1 MMHLFE
7 SQGVNWEQ
15 VLICPHFPTDG
26 CSCRKPHLGLVKEY
40 LASGRIDFANSF
52 VIGDRQTDL
61 QLADNMGI
69 RGIRYHPQDHDW
81 LAIRDQ
87 LLSKG
92 RVAEVERYTK
102 ETRIQVAVDLDKS
115 GGNQIA
121 TGIGFFDHM
130 LDQIATHAGFRL
142 KLKVSGDLHID
153 DHHTVEDVG
162 LALGQA
168 LRQALG
174 NKRGIG
180 RFGFV
185 LAMDE
190 VQAVI
195 DGRPR
200 LIDGSNDSAQAPSL
214 TELDVATALDLSGR
228 PYFVFDCPSGFG
240 RDSVGEMAT
249 EMVPHFFRSLSDA
262 MAITLQMKVGS
273 GNTHHQ
279 WRRCSRALAAPCVRP
294 FGWKGAS
301 FPPARECCDGYKQ
314 TEAGHYRHRLRE
326 PRFGAHGIRAPRR
339 AAAVS
344 REAADIERADKLILP
359 GVGTAVAAMKNLNER
374 GLVPL
379 IRAAKQPLLG
389 FASACRCWRRRP
401 KRAWRPMAR
410 PMP

>member
-1 MMHLFE
+1 MKTPFLFIDRDGTLIEEPVTDKQVDSLAKLRFEPMVIPVLRELQAAGYVLVMVTNQDGLGTASLPLENFQPPHDLMMHLFE
-7 SQGVNWEQ
+7 SQGVTWEQ

-26 CSCRKPHLGLVKEY
+26 CSCRKPHLGLVKAY

-61 QLADNMGI
+61 QLAENMGI
-69 RGIRYHPQDHDW
+69 GGIRYHPQDHDW

-87 LLSKG
+87 LLAVLSPNKG
-92 RVAEVERYTK
+92 RVASVERNTK
-102 ETRIQVAVDLDKS
+102 ETRIQVAVDLDPSDTNKI

-130 LDQIATHAGFRL
+130 LDQIATHAGFQL
-142 KLKVSGDLHID
+142 KLNVSGDLHID

-195 DGRPR
+195 DARP
-200 LIDGSNDSAQAPSL
+200 L
-214 TELDVATALDLSGR
+214 TEQEVSTALDLSGR

-240 RDSVGEMAT
+240 RDNVGEMAT

-279 WRRCSRALAAPCVRP
+279 VEALFKGFGRALRQAIRVEGSDLPSS
-294 FGWKGAS
+294 KGV
-301 FPPARECCDGYKQ
+301 
-314 TEAGHYRHRLRE
+314 L
-326 PRFGAHGIRAPRR
+326 
-339 AAAVS
+339 
-344 REAADIERADKLILP
+344 
-359 GVGTAVAAMKNLNER
+359 
-374 GLVPL
+374 
-379 IRAAKQPLLG
+379 
-389 FASACRCWRRRP
+389 
-401 KRAWRPMAR
+401 
-410 PMP
+410 

>member
-1 MMHLFE
+1 
-7 SQGVNWEQ
+7 
-15 VLICPHFPTDG
+15 
-26 CSCRKPHLGLVKEY
+26 VKEY

-69 RGIRYHPQDHDW
+69 HGIRYHPQDHDW

-200 LIDGSNDSAQAPSL
+200 LVDGADDNAQAPSL
-214 TELDVATALDLSGR
+214 TEQEVSTALDLSGR

-279 WRRCSRALAAPCVRP
+279 VEALFKGFGRALRQAIRVEGSELPSS
-294 FGWKGAS
+294 KGV
-301 FPPARECCDGYKQ
+301 
-314 TEAGHYRHRLRE
+314 L
-326 PRFGAHGIRAPRR
+326 
-339 AAAVS
+339 
-344 REAADIERADKLILP
+344 
-359 GVGTAVAAMKNLNER
+359 
-374 GLVPL
+374 
-379 IRAAKQPLLG
+379 
-389 FASACRCWRRRP
+389 
-401 KRAWRPMAR
+401 
-410 PMP
+410 

>member
-1 MMHLFE
+1 MKTPFLFIDRDGTLIEEPVTDKQVDSLAKLRFEPMVIPVLRELQAAGYVLVMVTNQDGLGTASLPLENFQPPHDLMMHLFE

-102 ETRIQVAVDLDKS
+102 ETRIQVAVDLDPSATNKS

-200 LIDGSNDSAQAPSL
+200 LVDGANDSTQAPSL

-279 WRRCSRALAAPCVRP
+279 VEALFKGFGRALRQAIRVEGSELPSS
-294 FGWKGAS
+294 KGV
-301 FPPARECCDGYKQ
+301 
-314 TEAGHYRHRLRE
+314 L
-326 PRFGAHGIRAPRR
+326 
-339 AAAVS
+339 
-344 REAADIERADKLILP
+344 
-359 GVGTAVAAMKNLNER
+359 
-374 GLVPL
+374 
-379 IRAAKQPLLG
+379 
-389 FASACRCWRRRP
+389 
-401 KRAWRPMAR
+401 
-410 PMP
+410 

>member
-1 MMHLFE
+1 MKTPFLFIDRDGTLIEEPVTDKQVDSLAKLRFEPMVIPVLRELQAAGYVLVMVTNQDGLGTASLPLENFQPPHDLMMHLFE
-7 SQGVNWEQ
+7 SQGVKWEQ

-61 QLADNMGI
+61 QLAENMGI
-69 RGIRYHPQDHDW
+69 VGIRYHPQDHDW

-87 LLSKG
+87 LLTVLSPNKG
-92 RVAEVERYTK
+92 RVASVERNTK
-102 ETRIQVAVDLDKS
+102 ETHIQVAVDLDPSATNKS
-115 GGNQIA
+115 SGNQIA

-130 LDQIATHAGFRL
+130 LDQIATHAGFQL
-142 KLKVSGDLHID
+142 KLNVSGDLHID

-174 NKRGIG
+174 HKRGIG

-195 DGRPR
+195 DARP
-200 LIDGSNDSAQAPSL
+200 L
-214 TELDVATALDLSGR
+214 TEQEVSTALDLSGR

-240 RDSVGEMAT
+240 RDNVGEMAT

-279 WRRCSRALAAPCVRP
+279 VEALFKGFGRALRQAIRVEGSELPSS
-294 FGWKGAS
+294 KGV
-301 FPPARECCDGYKQ
+301 
-314 TEAGHYRHRLRE
+314 L
-326 PRFGAHGIRAPRR
+326 
-339 AAAVS
+339 
-344 REAADIERADKLILP
+344 
-359 GVGTAVAAMKNLNER
+359 
-374 GLVPL
+374 
-379 IRAAKQPLLG
+379 
-389 FASACRCWRRRP
+389 
-401 KRAWRPMAR
+401 
-410 PMP
+410 

>member
-1 MMHLFE
+1 MKTPFLFIDRDGTLIEEPVTDKQVDSLAKLRFEPLVIPVLRELQAAGYVLVMVTNQDGLGTASLPLENFQPPHDLMMHLFE
-7 SQGVNWEQ
+7 SQGVKWEQ

-61 QLADNMGI
+61 QLAENMGI

-87 LLSKG
+87 LLAVLSPDKG
-92 RVAEVERYTK
+92 RVASVERNTK
-102 ETRIQVAVDLDKS
+102 ETRIQVAVDLDPSATNKS
-115 GGNQIA
+115 SGNQIA

-130 LDQIATHAGFRL
+130 LDQIATHAGFQL
-142 KLKVSGDLHID
+142 KLNVSGDLHID

-195 DGRPR
+195 DARP
-200 LIDGSNDSAQAPSL
+200 L
-214 TELDVATALDLSGR
+214 TEQEVSTALDLSGR

-240 RDSVGEMAT
+240 RDNVGEMAT

-279 WRRCSRALAAPCVRP
+279 VEALFKGFGRALRQAIRVEGSDLPSS
-294 FGWKGAS
+294 KGV
-301 FPPARECCDGYKQ
+301 
-314 TEAGHYRHRLRE
+314 L
-326 PRFGAHGIRAPRR
+326 
-339 AAAVS
+339 
-344 REAADIERADKLILP
+344 
-359 GVGTAVAAMKNLNER
+359 
-374 GLVPL
+374 
-379 IRAAKQPLLG
+379 
-389 FASACRCWRRRP
+389 
-401 KRAWRPMAR
+401 
-410 PMP
+410 

>member
-7 SQGVNWEQ
+7 SQGVTWEQ

-52 VIGDRQTDL
+52 VIGDRQTDI
-61 QLADNMGI
+61 QLAENMGI
-69 RGIRYHPQDHDW
+69 RSIRYHPQDHGW
-81 LAIRDQ
+81 TAIRDQ

-200 LIDGSNDSAQAPSL
+200 Q
-214 TELDVATALDLSGR
+214 
-228 PYFVFDCPSGFG
+228 
-240 RDSVGEMAT
+240 
-249 EMVPHFFRSLSDA
+249 
-262 MAITLQMKVGS
+262 
-273 GNTHHQ
+273 
-279 WRRCSRALAAPCVRP
+279 
-294 FGWKGAS
+294 
-301 FPPARECCDGYKQ
+301 
-314 TEAGHYRHRLRE
+314 EAE
-326 PRFGAHGIRAPRR
+326 TPR
-339 AAAVS
+339 
-344 REAADIERADKLILP
+344 
-359 GVGTAVAAMKNLNER
+359 
-374 GLVPL
+374 
-379 IRAAKQPLLG
+379 
-389 FASACRCWRRRP
+389 
-401 KRAWRPMAR
+401 
-410 PMP
+410 

>member
-1 MMHLFE
+1 MKTPFLFIDRDGTLIEEPVTDKQVDSLAKLRFEPMVIPVLRELLAAGYVLVMVTNQDGLGTASLPLENFQPPHDLMMHLFE
-7 SQGVNWEQ
+7 SQGVKWEQ

-61 QLADNMGI
+61 QLAENMGI
-69 RGIRYHPQDHDW
+69 GGIRYHPQDHGW

-87 LLSKG
+87 LLTVLSPNKG
-92 RVAEVERYTK
+92 RVASVERNTK
-102 ETRIQVAVDLDKS
+102 ETRIQVAVDLDPSATNKS

-130 LDQIATHAGFRL
+130 LDQIATHAGFQL
-142 KLKVSGDLHID
+142 KLNVSGDLHID

-195 DGRPR
+195 DARP
-200 LIDGSNDSAQAPSL
+200 L
-214 TELDVATALDLSGR
+214 TEQEVSTALDLSGR

-240 RDSVGEMAT
+240 RDNVGEMAT

-279 WRRCSRALAAPCVRP
+279 VEALFKGFGRALRQAIRVEGSELPSS
-294 FGWKGAS
+294 KGV
-301 FPPARECCDGYKQ
+301 
-314 TEAGHYRHRLRE
+314 L
-326 PRFGAHGIRAPRR
+326 
-339 AAAVS
+339 
-344 REAADIERADKLILP
+344 
-359 GVGTAVAAMKNLNER
+359 
-374 GLVPL
+374 
-379 IRAAKQPLLG
+379 
-389 FASACRCWRRRP
+389 
-401 KRAWRPMAR
+401 
-410 PMP
+410 

>member
-1 MMHLFE
+1 MKTPYLFIDRDGTLIEEPVTDKQVDSLAKLRFEPMVIPVLRELQAAGYVLVMVTNQDGLGTASLPLENFQPPHDLMMHLFD

-61 QLADNMGI
+61 QLAENMGI
-69 RGIRYHPQDHDW
+69 GGIRYHPQDHNW

-92 RVAEVERYTK
+92 RVASVERYTK
-102 ETRIQVAVDLDKS
+102 ETRIQVTVDLDPSATNKS

-130 LDQIATHAGFRL
+130 LDQIATHAGFQL
-142 KLKVSGDLHID
+142 KLNVSGDLHID

-200 LIDGSNDSAQAPSL
+200 LVDGANDSTQAPSL

-240 RDSVGEMAT
+240 RDNVGEMAT

-279 WRRCSRALAAPCVRP
+279 VEALFKGFGRALRQAIRVEGSELPSS
-294 FGWKGAS
+294 KGV
-301 FPPARECCDGYKQ
+301 
-314 TEAGHYRHRLRE
+314 L
-326 PRFGAHGIRAPRR
+326 
-339 AAAVS
+339 
-344 REAADIERADKLILP
+344 
-359 GVGTAVAAMKNLNER
+359 
-374 GLVPL
+374 
-379 IRAAKQPLLG
+379 
-389 FASACRCWRRRP
+389 
-401 KRAWRPMAR
+401 
-410 PMP
+410 

>member
-1 MMHLFE
+1 MKTPFLFIDRDGTLIEEPVTDKQVDSLAKLRFEPMVIPVLRELQAAGYVLVMVTNQDGLGTASLPLENFQPPHDLMMHLFE

-102 ETRIQVAVDLDKS
+102 ETRIQVAVDLDPSATNKS

-174 NKRGIG
+174 SKRGIG

-200 LIDGSNDSAQAPSL
+200 LVDGADDSPQAPSL

-279 WRRCSRALAAPCVRP
+279 VEALFKGFGRALRQAIRVEGSELPSS
-294 FGWKGAS
+294 KGV
-301 FPPARECCDGYKQ
+301 
-314 TEAGHYRHRLRE
+314 L
-326 PRFGAHGIRAPRR
+326 
-339 AAAVS
+339 
-344 REAADIERADKLILP
+344 
-359 GVGTAVAAMKNLNER
+359 
-374 GLVPL
+374 
-379 IRAAKQPLLG
+379 
-389 FASACRCWRRRP
+389 
-401 KRAWRPMAR
+401 
-410 PMP
+410 

>member
-1 MMHLFE
+1 MKTPFLFIDRDGTLIEEPVTDKQVDSLAKLRFEPLVIPVLRELQAAGYVLVMVTNQDGLGTASLPLENFQPPHDLMMHLFE
-7 SQGVNWEQ
+7 SQGVKWEQ

-61 QLADNMGI
+61 QLAENMGI
-69 RGIRYHPQDHDW
+69 GGIRYHPQDHDW

-87 LLSKG
+87 LLAVLSPDKG
-92 RVAEVERYTK
+92 RVASVERNTK
-102 ETRIQVAVDLDKS
+102 ETRIQVAVDLDPSATNKS

-130 LDQIATHAGFRL
+130 LDQIATHAGFQL
-142 KLKVSGDLHID
+142 KLNVSGDLHID

-195 DGRPR
+195 DARP
-200 LIDGSNDSAQAPSL
+200 L
-214 TELDVATALDLSGR
+214 TEQEVSTVLDLSGR

-240 RDSVGEMAT
+240 RDNVGEMAT

-279 WRRCSRALAAPCVRP
+279 VEALFKGFGRALRQAIRVEGSDLPSS
-294 FGWKGAS
+294 KGV
-301 FPPARECCDGYKQ
+301 
-314 TEAGHYRHRLRE
+314 L
-326 PRFGAHGIRAPRR
+326 
-339 AAAVS
+339 
-344 REAADIERADKLILP
+344 
-359 GVGTAVAAMKNLNER
+359 
-374 GLVPL
+374 
-379 IRAAKQPLLG
+379 
-389 FASACRCWRRRP
+389 
-401 KRAWRPMAR
+401 
-410 PMP
+410 

>member
-1 MMHLFE
+1 MKTPFLFIDRDGTLIEEPVTDKQVDSLAKLRFEPMVIPVLRELQAAGYVLVMVTNQDGLGTASLPLENFQPPHDLMMHLFE
-7 SQGVNWEQ
+7 SQGVKWEQ

-61 QLADNMGI
+61 QLAENMGI

-87 LLSKG
+87 LLAVLSPVKG
-92 RVAEVERYTK
+92 RVASVERNTK
-102 ETRIQVAVDLDKS
+102 ETRIQVAVDLDPSATNKS

-130 LDQIATHAGFRL
+130 LDQIATHAGFQL
-142 KLKVSGDLHID
+142 KLNVSGDLHID

-195 DGRPR
+195 DARP
-200 LIDGSNDSAQAPSL
+200 L
-214 TELDVATALDLSGR
+214 TEQEVSTALDLSGR

-240 RDSVGEMAT
+240 RDKVGEMAT

-279 WRRCSRALAAPCVRP
+279 VEALFKGFGRALRQAIRVEGSDLPSS
-294 FGWKGAS
+294 KGV
-301 FPPARECCDGYKQ
+301 
-314 TEAGHYRHRLRE
+314 L
-326 PRFGAHGIRAPRR
+326 
-339 AAAVS
+339 
-344 REAADIERADKLILP
+344 
-359 GVGTAVAAMKNLNER
+359 
-374 GLVPL
+374 
-379 IRAAKQPLLG
+379 
-389 FASACRCWRRRP
+389 
-401 KRAWRPMAR
+401 
-410 PMP
+410 

>member
-1 MMHLFE
+1 MKTPFLFIDRDGTLIEEPVTDKQVDSLAKLRFEPMVIPVLRELQAAGYVLVMVTNQDGLGTASLPLENFQPPHDLMMHLFE
-7 SQGVNWEQ
+7 SQGVKWEQ

-61 QLADNMGI
+61 QLAENMGI
-69 RGIRYHPQDHDW
+69 SGIRYHPQDHDW

-87 LLSKG
+87 LLTVLSPNKG
-92 RVAEVERYTK
+92 RTASVERNTK
-102 ETRIQVAVDLDKS
+102 ETRIQVAVDLDPSATDKS

-130 LDQIATHAGFRL
+130 LDQIATHAGFQL
-142 KLKVSGDLHID
+142 KLNVSGDLHID

-168 LRQALG
+168 LRQAFG

-195 DGRPR
+195 DARP
-200 LIDGSNDSAQAPSL
+200 L
-214 TELDVATALDLSGR
+214 TEQEVSTALDLSGR

-240 RDSVGEMAT
+240 RDNVGEMAT

-279 WRRCSRALAAPCVRP
+279 VEALFKGFGRALRQAIRVEGSDLPSS
-294 FGWKGAS
+294 KGV
-301 FPPARECCDGYKQ
+301 
-314 TEAGHYRHRLRE
+314 L
-326 PRFGAHGIRAPRR
+326 
-339 AAAVS
+339 
-344 REAADIERADKLILP
+344 
-359 GVGTAVAAMKNLNER
+359 
-374 GLVPL
+374 
-379 IRAAKQPLLG
+379 
-389 FASACRCWRRRP
+389 
-401 KRAWRPMAR
+401 
-410 PMP
+410 

>member
-1 MMHLFE
+1 MKTPFLFIDRDGTLIEEPVTDKQVDSLAKLRFEPMVIPVLRELQAAGYVLVMVTNQDGLGTASLPLENFQPPHDLMMHLFE
-7 SQGVNWEQ
+7 SQGVTWEQ
-15 VLICPHFPTDG
+15 VLIRPHFPTDG

-52 VIGDRQTDL
+52 VIGDRQTDI
-61 QLADNMGI
+61 QLAENMGI
-69 RGIRYHPQDHDW
+69 RGIRYHPQDHGW
-81 LAIRDQ
+81 NAIRDQ

-200 LIDGSNDSAQAPSL
+200 QEADNTSL

-279 WRRCSRALAAPCVRP
+279 VEALFKGFGRALRQAIRVEGSELPSS
-294 FGWKGAS
+294 KGV
-301 FPPARECCDGYKQ
+301 
-314 TEAGHYRHRLRE
+314 L
-326 PRFGAHGIRAPRR
+326 
-339 AAAVS
+339 
-344 REAADIERADKLILP
+344 
-359 GVGTAVAAMKNLNER
+359 
-374 GLVPL
+374 
-379 IRAAKQPLLG
+379 
-389 FASACRCWRRRP
+389 
-401 KRAWRPMAR
+401 
-410 PMP
+410 

>member
-1 MMHLFE
+1 MKTPFLFIDRDGTLIEEPVTDKQVDSLAKLRFEPMVIPVLRELQAAGYVLVMVTNQDGLGTASLPLENFQPPHDLMMHLFE
-7 SQGVNWEQ
+7 SQGVKWEQ

-61 QLADNMGI
+61 QLAENMGI
-69 RGIRYHPQDHDW
+69 GGIRYHPQDHDW

-87 LLSKG
+87 LLAVLSPDKG
-92 RVAEVERYTK
+92 RVASVERNTK
-102 ETRIQVAVDLDKS
+102 ETRIQVAVDLDPSATNKS

-130 LDQIATHAGFRL
+130 LDQIATHAGFQL
-142 KLKVSGDLHID
+142 KLNVSGDLHID

-195 DGRPR
+195 DARP
-200 LIDGSNDSAQAPSL
+200 L
-214 TELDVATALDLSGR
+214 TEQEVSTALDLSGR

-240 RDSVGEMAT
+240 RDKVGEMAT

-279 WRRCSRALAAPCVRP
+279 VEALFKGFGRALRQAIRVEGSDLPSS
-294 FGWKGAS
+294 KGV
-301 FPPARECCDGYKQ
+301 
-314 TEAGHYRHRLRE
+314 L
-326 PRFGAHGIRAPRR
+326 
-339 AAAVS
+339 
-344 REAADIERADKLILP
+344 
-359 GVGTAVAAMKNLNER
+359 
-374 GLVPL
+374 
-379 IRAAKQPLLG
+379 
-389 FASACRCWRRRP
+389 
-401 KRAWRPMAR
+401 
-410 PMP
+410 

>member
-1 MMHLFE
+1 VDSLAKLRFEPMVIPVLRELQAAGYVLVMVTNQDGLGTASLPLENFQPPHDLMMHLFE
-7 SQGVNWEQ
+7 SQGVKWEQ
-15 VLICPHFPTDG
+15 VVICPHFPTDG

-69 RGIRYHPQDHDW
+69 GGIRYHPQDHDW

-87 LLSKG
+87 LLAVLSPDKG
-92 RVAEVERYTK
+92 RVASVERNTK
-102 ETRIQVAVDLDKS
+102 ETRIQVAVDLDPSATNKS

-130 LDQIATHAGFRL
+130 LDQIATHAGFQL
-142 KLKVSGDLHID
+142 KLNVSGDLHID

-195 DGRPR
+195 DARP
-200 LIDGSNDSAQAPSL
+200 L
-214 TELDVATALDLSGR
+214 TEQEVSTALDLSGR

-240 RDSVGEMAT
+240 RDNVGEMAT

-279 WRRCSRALAAPCVRP
+279 VEALFKGFGRALRQAIRVEGSDLPSS
-294 FGWKGAS
+294 KGV
-301 FPPARECCDGYKQ
+301 
-314 TEAGHYRHRLRE
+314 L
-326 PRFGAHGIRAPRR
+326 
-339 AAAVS
+339 
-344 REAADIERADKLILP
+344 
-359 GVGTAVAAMKNLNER
+359 
-374 GLVPL
+374 
-379 IRAAKQPLLG
+379 
-389 FASACRCWRRRP
+389 
-401 KRAWRPMAR
+401 
-410 PMP
+410 

>member
-1 MMHLFE
+1 MKTPFLFIDRDGTLIEEPVTDKQVDSLAKLRFEPMVIPVLRELQAAGYVLVMVTNQDGLGTASLPLEHFQPPHDLMMHLFE
-7 SQGVNWEQ
+7 SQGVKWEQ

-61 QLADNMGI
+61 QLAENMGI
-69 RGIRYHPQDHDW
+69 SGIRYHPQDHDW

-92 RVAEVERYTK
+92 RVASVERYTK
-102 ETRIQVAVDLDKS
+102 ETRIQAAVDLDKS

-130 LDQIATHAGFRL
+130 LDQIATHAGFQL
-142 KLKVSGDLHID
+142 KLNVSGDLHID

-195 DGRPR
+195 DARP
-200 LIDGSNDSAQAPSL
+200 L
-214 TELDVATALDLSGR
+214 TEQEVSTALDLSGR

-240 RDSVGEMAT
+240 RDNVGEMAT

-279 WRRCSRALAAPCVRP
+279 VEALFKGFGRALRQAIRVEGSDLPSS
-294 FGWKGAS
+294 KGV
-301 FPPARECCDGYKQ
+301 
-314 TEAGHYRHRLRE
+314 L
-326 PRFGAHGIRAPRR
+326 
-339 AAAVS
+339 
-344 REAADIERADKLILP
+344 
-359 GVGTAVAAMKNLNER
+359 
-374 GLVPL
+374 
-379 IRAAKQPLLG
+379 
-389 FASACRCWRRRP
+389 
-401 KRAWRPMAR
+401 
-410 PMP
+410 

>member
-1 MMHLFE
+1 MKTPFLFIDRDGTLIEEPVTDKQVDSLAKLRFEPMVIPVLCELQAAGYVLVMVTNQDGLGTASLPLENFQPPHDLMMHLFE
-7 SQGVNWEQ
+7 SQGVKWEQ

-61 QLADNMGI
+61 QLAENMGI
-69 RGIRYHPQDHDW
+69 SGIRYHPQDHDW

-87 LLSKG
+87 LLTVLSPNKG
-92 RVAEVERYTK
+92 RVASVERNTK
-102 ETRIQVAVDLDKS
+102 ETRIQVAVDLDPSATNKNS
-115 GGNQIA
+115 GNQIA

-130 LDQIATHAGFRL
+130 LDQIATHAGFQL
-142 KLKVSGDLHID
+142 KLNVSGDLHID

-195 DGRPR
+195 DARP
-200 LIDGSNDSAQAPSL
+200 L
-214 TELDVATALDLSGR
+214 TEQEVSTALDLSGR

-240 RDSVGEMAT
+240 RDNVGEMAT

-279 WRRCSRALAAPCVRP
+279 VEALFKGFGRALRQAIRVEGSELPSS
-294 FGWKGAS
+294 KGV
-301 FPPARECCDGYKQ
+301 
-314 TEAGHYRHRLRE
+314 L
-326 PRFGAHGIRAPRR
+326 
-339 AAAVS
+339 
-344 REAADIERADKLILP
+344 
-359 GVGTAVAAMKNLNER
+359 
-374 GLVPL
+374 
-379 IRAAKQPLLG
+379 
-389 FASACRCWRRRP
+389 
-401 KRAWRPMAR
+401 
-410 PMP
+410 

>member
-1 MMHLFE
+1 MKTPFLFIDRDGTLIEEPVTDKQVDSLAKLRFEPMVIPVLRELQAAGYVLVMVTNQDGLGTASLPLENFQPPHDLMMHLFE

-162 LALGQA
+162 LA
-168 LRQALG
+168 
-174 NKRGIG
+174 I
-180 RFGFV
+180 
-185 LAMDE
+185 
-190 VQAVI
+190 
-195 DGRPR
+195 
-200 LIDGSNDSAQAPSL
+200 
-214 TELDVATALDLSGR
+214 
-228 PYFVFDCPSGFG
+228 
-240 RDSVGEMAT
+240 
-249 EMVPHFFRSLSDA
+249 
-262 MAITLQMKVGS
+262 
-273 GNTHHQ
+273 
-279 WRRCSRALAAPCVRP
+279 W
-294 FGWKGAS
+294 
-301 FPPARECCDGYKQ
+301 
-314 TEAGHYRHRLRE
+314 
-326 PRFGAHGIRAPRR
+326 
-339 AAAVS
+339 
-344 REAADIERADKLILP
+344 LP
-359 GVGTAVAAMKNLNER
+359 
-374 GLVPL
+374 
-379 IRAAKQPLLG
+379 PLLSRST
-389 FASACRCWRRRP
+389 ATWMRVSLV
-401 KRAWRPMAR
+401 
-410 PMP
+410 